1 MAALPLFRAAFAI
14 HQTAL
19 GQADIE
25 TCRSLRNLGLA
36 YRDVKDTRRAVRAFS
51 RILDALGDAGTAD
64 ALLAA
69 EIHDDRGIAHLG
81 DDALAQAQAD
91 FEAAYE
97 IRLRA
102 AGPDSVEIVSSLI
115 CHALLRTRQR
125 AWARARALYEA
136 GLEILDRHPEQAE
149 AERTL
154 CLENLALLRRARGEE
169 KGRTRKTRSLMT
181 RAAGLAARAL
191 GANRPQ
197 SATS

>member
-1 MAALPLFRAAFAI
+1 MALFRAAFAI

-25 TCRSLRNLGLA
+25 TCRSPRNLGLA
-36 YRDVKDTRRAVRAFS
+36 YRDVKDARRAVRAFS
-51 RILDALGDAGTAD
+51 RILDALGDAGTVD

-69 EIHDDRGIAHLG
+69 EIHDDRGIVHLG
-81 DDALAQAQAD
+81 DDALAGAQAD

-125 AWARARALYEA
+125 AWPGSGRSTRP
-136 GLEILDRHPEQAE
+136 GSRSWTVTPEQAE

-154 CLENLALLRRARGEE
+154 CRKNLALLRRACGEE
-169 KGRTRKTRSLMT
+169 QGRTRQIQSLMT
-181 RAAGLAARAL
+181 RAAALAARAL
-191 GANRPQ
+191 GAKRRQ